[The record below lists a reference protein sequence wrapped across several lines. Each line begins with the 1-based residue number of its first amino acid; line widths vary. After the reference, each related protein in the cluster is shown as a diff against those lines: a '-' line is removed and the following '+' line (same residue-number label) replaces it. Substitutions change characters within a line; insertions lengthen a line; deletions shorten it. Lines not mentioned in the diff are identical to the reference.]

1 VADGILALSR
11 KTVLVEAL
19 LGAPANADFLF
30 MDIETLEQFS
40 KEKLE
45 HIASDWDGSSEK
57 FFHEGGLYD
66 SVVAE
71 NAIYLLENSPE

>member
-1 VADGILALSR
+1 
-11 KTVLVEAL
+11 
-19 LGAPANADFLF
+19 

-45 HIASDWDGSSEK
+45 QIASDWDGSSDK
-57 FFHEGGLYD
+57 FIHDGSLYD

-71 NAIYLLENSPE
+71 NASHLLKNSPE